1 MKITPP
7 PLASLYVKR
16 MLLEA
21 LCLRTCVRA
30 SSRAVCRVLK
40 LFSAKGAAS
49 SQAWGNVP
57 RFVDRKGPSAEG
69 ATHLGVESRFQRFV
83 SDLIRIPGALPQ
95 AYVITAPSALN
106 RYCVFTATSLP
117 SVEQNGTTLTNASVF
132 RASFI
137 RVDSRDSWAL
147 RSFGGAPNASP
158 GQTGR
163 ALPILVFLSL
173 FLICAWS
180 FAQTPDSVAE
190 REVQRRQAGI
200 TQGEAALARGQAA
213 MKAKNY
219 AAAHEE
225 FRTAITYLPDAV
237 VSGKAHDE
245 AVEGFCKSGVV
256 LAEARIAEGRYADAE
271 AILSEVLSD
280 RYDPKCRPAQELY
293 GHLRQPGYFN
303 KTMSPTFIEKVEQV
317 KQLLTEADGFYNSGR
332 YDLAMKRYDQVL
344 ALDPY
349 NTAARKG
356 QEKINNT
363 KYKYGEEAY
372 NETRSRQL
380 WQVEKGWEQPVRR
393 YGQAGE
399 PVGIGSQKGL
409 GGTAQITNKLNTI
422 IIPRIEFRDAT
433 IREAID
439 FLREQA
445 EENDTSGT
453 GKRGV
458 DIVLRMVP
466 LGQVAPPLPPV
477 APAGSPVPA
486 TTTAPGAPAA
496 AGAPAGGTAPGTG
509 PAAAARPVAPISN
522 EPRITITLNQIPL
535 GEALRYI
542 ANQAGLKVKVEP
554 YAVSIVP
561 MSEQSHDLITKRYHV
576 PPEFFGGPLD
586 VGYYLQAGGAGGQ
599 TGAGGSAQP
608 APVAENIIQ
617 KEAVS
622 YQTSSG
628 VGTGA
633 GASSQSNLL
642 QGTSTTRKHLE
653 NDRQLVGRADART
666 MLLSMGVDFPPEASA
681 TFWPHTGVLI
691 VRNTQDNLDMVDAL
705 VDQANASQ
713 PKQVEIESKFIEI
726 TQNNLKE
733 LGFDWLLGPFNIGNH
748 KVFGSGGTGTVNQ
761 ANFPFNNNGIPVG
774 GSGTTI
780 PNDGTAGGPI
790 TAGNRS
796 GSLAISA
803 NALDALLF
811 PGASGVAP
819 GIFGLAGVFTDPQ
832 FQVVIRALNQ
842 KKGVDLLS
850 APKVTTKS
858 GQRAIIEVVREFRY
872 PKTYTQPQVPQIG
885 SSTAVVGGVVPVVVT
900 PTTPQDWET
909 RNTGVTLEVE
919 PVVGENATTI
929 DLNLVPQVG
938 EFEGFIN
945 YGSPINA
952 VGVNTIGNVIST
964 SVPVLLTENVINQP
978 VFSTRKVT
986 TSVSVYDG
994 QTVVL
999 GGLMREDVQKTE
1011 DKVPILGDIPL
1022 IGRAFRSNVEQ
1033 HTKKNLVIFVTAKQ
1047 VTAYGAPVEEQEEEG
1062 LLPPELP
1069 EVPAYKK

>member
-1 MKITPP
+1 
-7 PLASLYVKR
+7 LVLCAS
-16 MLLEA
+16 
-21 LCLRTCVRA
+21 
-30 SSRAVCRVLK
+30 
-40 LFSAKGAAS
+40 
-49 SQAWGNVP
+49 
-57 RFVDRKGPSAEG
+57 
-69 ATHLGVESRFQRFV
+69 
-83 SDLIRIPGALPQ
+83 
-95 AYVITAPSALN
+95 
-106 RYCVFTATSLP
+106 
-117 SVEQNGTTLTNASVF
+117 
-132 RASFI
+132 
-137 RVDSRDSWAL
+137 
-147 RSFGGAPNASP
+147 
-158 GQTGR
+158 
-163 ALPILVFLSL
+163 
-173 FLICAWS
+173 S

-213 MKAKNY
+213 MKAKDY
-219 AAAHEE
+219 GTAHEE
-225 FRTAITYLPDAV
+225 FRTAVMYLPDAV

-271 AILSEVLSD
+271 AILSDILSD
-280 RYDPKCRPAQELY
+280 RYDPKCRAAQELY
-293 GHLRQPGYFN
+293 THLRQPGYFN

-380 WQVEKGWEQPVRR
+380 WQVEKAWEQPVRR
-393 YGQAGE
+393 YGQTGE
-399 PVGIGSQKGL
+399 PAAIGAQRNL
-409 GGTAQITNKLNTI
+409 GGTAQINNKLNSI

-445 EENDTSGT
+445 VENDTTGT

-466 LGQVAPPLPPV
+466 LGQVAAPQPPV
-477 APAGSPVPA
+477 APVGSPAPP
-486 TTTAPGAPAA
+486 TTGAPGAPAA
-496 AGAPAGGTAPGTG
+496 PPAAGAAAGGTTPGTAPGVATR
-509 PAAAARPVAPISN
+509 PAPASN
-522 EPRITITLNQIPL
+522 EPRITLMLNQIPL

-542 ANQAGLKVKVEP
+542 AAQAGLKVKVEP
-554 YAVSIVP
+554 YAVSIIP
-561 MSEQSHDLITKRYHV
+561 MSEQSQDLITKRYHV

-586 VGYYLQAGGAGGQ
+586 VGYYLEGSVGGGQAGAQGQ
-599 TGAGGSAQP
+599 SAQP
-608 APVAENIIQ
+608 APVAE
-617 KEAVS
+617 KEIEKQAIS
-622 YQTSSG
+622 FQTAAG
-628 VGTGA
+628 IGA
-633 GASSQSNLL
+633 GAGAASQANSV
-642 QGTSTTRKHLE
+642 QGTSTTRQHLS
-653 NDRQLVGRADART
+653 NDRQLVGRANAET
-666 MLLSMGVDFPPEASA
+666 MLQSMGVDFSPRGSSA

-733 LGFDWLLGPFNIGNH
+733 LGFDWLLGPFSING
-748 KVFGSGGTGTVNQ
+748 KVFGSGGTNVNSPAANP
-761 ANFPFNNNGIPVG
+761 ANFPFVDNGVPIGQNPVTG
-774 GSGTTI
+774 
-780 PNDGTAGGPI
+780 
-790 TAGNRS
+790 GNRS
-796 GSLAISA
+796 GNLAISA

-811 PGASGVAP
+811 PGAGGVAP

-832 FQVVIRALNQ
+832 FQVVVRALNQ

-858 GQRAIIEVVREFRY
+858 GQRAIIEVVRELRY
-872 PKTYTQPQVPQIG
+872 PTTFTPPQVPSIS
-885 SSTAVVGGVVPVVVT
+885 SSTGTTVVGGPTTVPVVVT
-900 PTTPQDWET
+900 PTTPQNFET

-919 PVVGENATTI
+919 PVVGGDATTI
-929 DLNLVPQVG
+929 DLNLVPQVV

-952 VGVNTIGNVIST
+952 VGVNTIGGAIST
-964 SVPVLLTENVINQP
+964 SVPVVLTENVINQP

-986 TSVSVYDG
+986 TSVNVWDG
-994 QTVVL
+994 QTVVI
-999 GGLMREDVQKTE
+999 GGLMREDVQKVE
-1011 DKVPILGDIPL
+1011 DKTPIIGDIPL
-1022 IGRAFRSNVEQ
+1022 IGRAFRTNVDQ
-1033 HTKKNLVIFVTAKQ
+1033 HIKRNLIIFVTARV
-1047 VTAYGAPVEEQEEEG
+1047 VTPAGLAFNNEEEEEEG
-1062 LLPPELP
+1062 LLPPALP
-1069 EVPAYKK
+1069 EAPAYKK